1 MACSVAP
8 AGLAGHH
15 PAGRFTQGE
24 SGLVAELVPDLPSG
38 GGAGVVSETV
48 PPGGPAGPVL
58 VATKLNVPTLRAGM
72 VSRGELVGRLAE
84 AGERKLVLVCA
95 PAGWGKTSVLSQW
108 YSAAERDGFAWVSL
122 DPGDDDRVRFW
133 SYVIGAVRT
142 VAPEVGEAALAALPN
157 AAGDLTGA
165 VLPSLIN
172 ELAAAGRRLVL
183 VLDDYHCVRNESIH
197 ASVAFF
203 LRHLPANVQL
213 AIATRADPPLPL
225 GSLRAAGEVLE
236 IRAAQLGFSDAEA
249 GTLLNDS
256 LALGLEPADVAL
268 LRDRTEGWPA
278 GLRLAALS
286 LRDVGDPKAFVAAFA
301 GDDRQ
306 IVEYLQEFVTAQ
318 PRRLREFL
326 LRTSILERLCGPACD
341 AVTGRSDGIARLEE
355 IQRANLFLVCLDSRG
370 QWFRYHQ
377 LFRDLL
383 RHELARSEPGLI
395 AELHR
400 RACAWYR
407 AQGDADEAIGHA
419 TAAGDF
425 AVACDLIARHWVPL
439 SNADRDET
447 IARWVDALPRE
458 SAEADARVCLARAW
472 AALGLGVVEEMESWL
487 RAAERA
493 PQPGSSPAAGLA
505 MPVAAQAAL
514 PRQVG
519 ALMAGDVAA
528 SRAAASPALAVAPEA
543 PGQGWGVADISLGLA
558 LSFAGDLAGAEAALR
573 NGLRRLPGDGWSI
586 PRVIGLG
593 HLALVRLDQGQAGEA
608 EAFMA
613 DAERRIA
620 GGRIDEAPATSAAVL
635 ARGRLLELHG
645 DIAAA
650 GVACAR
656 AAVLARRG
664 GRRLELVNAL
674 IALARVKRRLRAHDE
689 ARAAAREARRVLNSC
704 RDPGRL
710 AGLLART
717 EGALQL
723 IMTRAPALGGD
734 PDLSE
739 RELAILR
746 LLAGELSQREIGSQ
760 LYVSFNTV
768 KSHTRS
774 IFRKLGVSTRA
785 GAVERARD
793 LGFL

>member
-1 MACSVAP
+1 
-8 AGLAGHH
+8 
-15 PAGRFTQGE
+15 
-24 SGLVAELVPDLPSG
+24 
-38 GGAGVVSETV
+38 
-48 PPGGPAGPVL
+48 
-58 VATKLNVPTLRAGM
+58 
-72 VSRGELVGRLAE
+72 VSRGELVGRLAD
-84 AGERKLVLVCA
+84 AGACKLVLVCA

-108 YSAAERDGFAWVSL
+108 HAAAGPGGFAWVSL

-157 AAGDLTGA
+157 AAGDLAGA

-197 ASVAFF
+197 ASVAFL

-249 GTLLNDS
+249 GAMLNDS
-256 LALGLEPADVAL
+256 LALGLEAADVAL
-268 LRDRTEGWPA
+268 LRERTEGWPA

-286 LRDVGDPKAFVAAFA
+286 LRDAGDPKAFVAAFA

-306 IVEYLQEFVTAQ
+306 IADYLHEFVAAQ

-341 AVTGRSDGIARLEE
+341 AVTGRSDGVARLEE

-377 LFRDLL
+377 LFRDVL
-383 RHELARSEPGLI
+383 RHELARSEPGLA

-400 RACAWYR
+400 RACGWHR

-439 SNADRDET
+439 SNLDRDET
-447 IARWVDALPRE
+447 IARWIDALPRE

-472 AALGLGVVEEMESWL
+472 AALGLGVVEEMEIWL

-493 PQPGSSPAAGLA
+493 PRPESTPGDGVVI
-505 MPVAAQAAL
+505 PVATQAAL

-519 ALMAGDVAA
+519 ALMAGDVAGSVAAA
-528 SRAAASPALAVAPEA
+528 SRALAVPPET
-543 PGQGWGVADISLGLA
+543 PGRGWEVAYITLGLA
-558 LSFAGDLAGAEAALR
+558 LSFSGDLAGAEAALR

-586 PRVIGLG
+586 PTVIGLG
-593 HLALVRLDQGQAGEA
+593 QLALVRLDQGHADEA
-608 EAFMA
+608 EAITA
-613 DAERRIA
+613 DAESRIA
-620 GGRIDEAPATSAAVL
+620 RGRIEEAPATSAAVL

-645 DIAAA
+645 DLAAA
-650 GVACAR
+650 GAACAR
-656 AAVLARRG
+656 AVVLARRG
-664 GRRLELVNAL
+664 GRRLELADAL
-674 IALARVKRRLRAHDE
+674 IALARLDRRRRAYDQ

-704 RDPGRL
+704 SDPGRL
-710 AGLLART
+710 AELLART
-717 EGALQL
+717 ERTLQL
-723 IMTRAPALGGD
+723 TTTRRPAPATD

-785 GAVERARD
+785 GAVDRGRE
-793 LGFL
+793 LGLL